1 MARDLAAA
9 ETDAATGSRL
19 FIVSTWWLQTRTCQV
34 IAAWRYFLDYPFGTG
49 IYSPDRSH
57 ICADVEPVMAEHL
70 LRHWPHN
77 QFLHILVI
85 YGFPGLILLT
95 LFYLLVLRALYA
107 ALRAIIGTRDTTLHF
122 LGIAVTGAFV
132 AYTVT
137 SLLTPLGPFI
147 IDWGHF
153 FILGLVFSLWRIT
166 ANLPG
171 VAGPADTAPND
182 RTPKGAAAS

>member
-1 MARDLAAA
+1 MQL
-9 ETDAATGSRL
+9 
-19 FIVSTWWLQTRTCQV
+19 RTCQV
-34 IAAWRYFLDYPFGTG
+34 IAAWRYFVENPFGTG
-49 IYSPDRSH
+49 IYSPERSH

-95 LFYLLVLRALYA
+95 LFYLLVLRALYPTI
-107 ALRAIIGTRDTTLHF
+107 RAIIAAGDSGLHF
-122 LGIAVTGAFV
+122 LGVAVLGAFV

-153 FILGLVFSLWRIT
+153 FVLGLIFSLQRIT
-166 ANLPG
+166 AGLPDRAAPDPAALNY
-171 VAGPADTAPND
+171 AGTMEG
-182 RTPKGAAAS
+182 GAAS